1 MKNRI
6 PLVLLLFASI
16 LSRALAQTRQPMA
29 PNMYQLTGGH
39 LHVTYSTTSINGQP
53 HLNYQDGSQTLS
65 FIGNQ
70 IRQTETDIG
79 TLVSVTV
86 RMTVDTGSTEFSLL
100 VPAVNLTDPSSPAII
115 HTYGI
120 TTVHRF
126 STVAA
131 ANHGQ
136 VENYT
141 TTELSGNASLVFF

>member
-6 PLVLLLFASI
+6 PLVLLLFAST
-16 LSRALAQTRQPMA
+16 LSQAQTSQPMA
-29 PNMYQLTGGH
+29 PNMYQLAGGH
-39 LHVTYSTTSINGQP
+39 LSVTYSTTSINGQP

-70 IRQTETDIG
+70 IRQTKTDIG

-86 RMTVDTGSTEFSLL
+86 RMAADSGSTEFSLL
-100 VPAVNLTDPSSPAII
+100 VPAVKLTDPSSPAII

-120 TTVHRF
+120 TTVHKF